1 MRVSTNVE
9 QNPTGKKWSP
19 FGNNTRRKSRRST
32 IFWWAFWQF
41 STHASESFSTL
52 KAATIESNHISL
64 ASESIRLVVAVF
76 YLRCILCE
84 ALRTEK
90 KTMEKV
96 SRSMEQTH
104 KMHRKPIYKHLC
116 RMATHKKWITN
127 CSVCEHCHAMW
138 QHIVLQFWCY
148 HAQAEP

>member
-1 MRVSTNVE
+1 MIIIRKQRVN
-9 QNPTGKKWSP
+9 KKQALDHILM
-19 FGNNTRRKSRRST
+19 GILT
-32 IFWWAFWQF
+32 IF
-41 STHASESFSTL
+41 HICSESFSTL

-116 RMATHKKWITN
+116 RMATHKK
-127 CSVCEHCHAMW
+127 
-138 QHIVLQFWCY
+138 
-148 HAQAEP
+148 